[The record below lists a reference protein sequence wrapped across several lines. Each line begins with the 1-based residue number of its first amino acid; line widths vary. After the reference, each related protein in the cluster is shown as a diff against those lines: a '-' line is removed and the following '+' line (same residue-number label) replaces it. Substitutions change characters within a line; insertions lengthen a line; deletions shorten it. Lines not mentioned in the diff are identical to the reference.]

1 MQAMATT
8 KTSFKKGQSGNPR
21 GKKPGSRNKAT
32 LAVQKLLDGEAEA
45 LTKKAIELALAG
57 DMTALRLCLDR
68 VIPPRR
74 DRPVR
79 LTLPCLDG
87 AGGLE
92 KASLAVLAAV
102 AAGEIT
108 PSEGQALTGIIVAHR
123 KVMELVDI
131 DRRLQV
137 LEHKHKG
144 RTR

>member
-1 MQAMATT
+1 MQAMAKT
-8 KTSFKKGQSGNPR
+8 KTSYKKGQSGNPR

-32 LAVQKLLDGEAEA
+32 LAAQKLLDGDAEA

-68 VIPPRR
+68 VTPPRR
-74 DRPVR
+74 DRAVR
-79 LTLPCLDG
+79 LTLPSLDG

-92 KASLAVLAAV
+92 KVSSAVLVAV

-108 PSEGQALTGIIVAHR
+108 PSEGQALTGIIEARR

-137 LEHKHKG
+137 LEQKRKG
-144 RTR
+144 

>member
-1 MQAMATT
+1 MQAMAKT

-32 LAVQKLLDGEAEA
+32 LAAQKLLDGEAEA
-45 LTKKAIELALAG
+45 LTRRAVDLAKGG
-57 DMTALRLCLDR
+57 DIAALRLCMER
-68 VIPPRR
+68 IIPPRK

-79 LTLPCLDG
+79 LTLPSLDG

-92 KASLAVLAAV
+92 KASSAVLVAV

-108 PSEGQALTGIIVAHR
+108 PSEGQALSAILESHR
-123 KVMELVDI
+123 KVLELADI
-131 DRRLQV
+131 ERRLQV
-137 LEHKHKG
+137 LEQERKG